1 MNAVVFDLDGTLID
15 SAPDLHAAALHMLAE
30 IGSDPI
36 TLEQTVS
43 FIGNGV
49 PNLVRLCLEAAGA
62 PADGL
67 DAAHAVFTEYYLE
80 HPTDHTTL
88 YPGARETVAA
98 LRDAG
103 VPVGLCTNKPSAMTA
118 RVLAD
123 LELDGWFDAVVSG
136 DTLATRKP
144 DPAPLLHALQTLGVP
159 AAGGLYIGDSIVDAK
174 TAAAAKVA
182 FAFFSGGY
190 AKGGEDAFPSVL
202 TFTDFADLDAHI
214 LS

>member
-15 SAPDLHAAALHMLAE
+15 SAPDLHAAALHMLSE
-30 IGSDPI
+30 IGRDPI

-49 PNLVRLCLEAAGA
+49 PNLIRLCLEAAGA
-62 PADGL
+62 PADAQ
-67 DAAHAVFTEYYLE
+67 DAAHAVFSEYYLD

-88 YPGARETVAA
+88 YQGARETVAA
-98 LRDAG
+98 LRESG

-144 DPAPLLHALQTLGVP
+144 DPAPLLHALHALG
-159 AAGGLYIGDSIVDAK
+159 ATAGQGLYIGDSVVDAQ
-174 TAAAAKVA
+174 TAAAAKVK
-182 FAFFSGGY
+182 FALFSGGY
-190 AKGGEDAFPSVL
+190 AKGGEDAFPSIL
-202 TFTDFADLDAHI
+202 TFADFSELDAHI